1 MNNNNNNNN
10 YQLLLNPKDSNLSR
24 IASEVAKDSSNTLD
38 FGTIATES
46 FILDYNRLR
55 FLNANKELKLRG
67 IFLTKGYRLQFYIR
81 SKNLLV
87 YPFLLQNMDYTLR
100 DIPDIIHFNNYL
112 RSCVE
117 TEVDKLEV
125 NKQHSHY

>member
-1 MNNNNNNNN
+1 MNNNNN
-10 YQLLLNPKDSNLSR
+10 YQLLLNPKDSNLSP
-24 IASEVAKDSSNTLD
+24 IAREVAKDSSNTLD

-67 IFLTKGYRLQFYIR
+67 IFLTNGYRLQFYIR

-125 NKQHSHY
+125 AKQHSHN

>member
-1 MNNNNNNNN
+1 MNNNN
-10 YQLLLNPKDSNLSR
+10 YQLLLNPKDSNLSP
-24 IASEVAKDSSNTLD
+24 IAREVAKDSSNTLD

-67 IFLTKGYRLQFYIR
+67 IFLTNGYRLQFYIR

-125 NKQHSHY
+125 NKQHSHN

>member
-1 MNNNNNNNN
+1 MNNNN
-10 YQLLLNPKDSNLSR
+10 YQLLLNPKDSNLSP
-24 IASEVAKDSSNTLD
+24 IAREVAKDSSNTLD

-67 IFLTKGYRLQFYIR
+67 RFLTNGYRLQFYIR

-125 NKQHSHY
+125 NKQHSHN

>member
-1 MNNNNNNNN
+1 MNNN
-10 YQLLLNPKDSNLSR
+10 YQLLLNPKDSNLSI
-24 IASEVAKDSSNTLD
+24 IAREVAKDSSNTLD

-67 IFLTKGYRLQFYIR
+67 IFLTNGYRLQFYIR
-81 SKNLLV
+81 SKNLRV

-125 NKQHSHY
+125 TKQHSHN